1 MPTSGDASAPVPR
14 KAPSTE
20 PFLRESQSIFRV
32 VRTSLTRWV
41 EHVEIHP
48 IELKLDY
55 KPKRVDFAA
64 LREGKTMELMNFFHF
79 DGAEMTLRH
88 ITLSGVCPNPSLP
101 DCLLAASANVM
112 QITGWDRL
120 STTLQD
126 IWTPDVKANQI
137 ADIISGV
144 SPIRSLV
151 NVGSG
156 VADLILLPI
165 EQYRKDGRVA
175 RGVQKGTNSF
185 VKSTA
190 MEMMKLG
197 ARLAT
202 GTQVVLEKAEG
213 ALGGRVPESAGLP
226 TLFTRPEDLSD
237 TEEPGEGATAEVVSR
252 YANQPA
258 STSEG
263 LQEGYKAMSRNLNS
277 AAQTILAVPMEVYE
291 RSGDNVGLSYP
302 R

>member
-1 MPTSGDASAPVPR
+1 MLW
-14 KAPSTE
+14 
-20 PFLRESQSIFRV
+20 F
-32 VRTSLTRWV
+32 
-41 EHVEIHP
+41 HVLHVQP
-48 IELKLDY
+48 
-55 KPKRVDFAA
+55 
-64 LREGKTMELMNFFHF
+64 
-79 DGAEMTLRH
+79 AEQ
-88 ITLSGVCPNPSLP
+88 I
-101 DCLLAASANVM
+101 

-137 ADIISGV
+137 ADIVSGV

-175 RGVQKGTNSF
+175 RGVQRGTNSF

-202 GTQVVLEKAEG
+202 GTQVVLERAEG
-213 ALGGRVPESAGLP
+213 VLGGSGNRI
-226 TLFTRPEDLSD
+226 
-237 TEEPGEGATAEVVSR
+237 EGAVLPAPTSSNEDDEADSLSR

-258 STSEG
+258 STREG
-263 LQEGYKAMSRNLNS
+263 LQEGYRAMSKNINS

-291 RSGDNVGLSYP
+291 RSGDDVSP
-302 R
+302 PTSQSARSCS